1 MGIRKQQL
9 STGYGGQPVQT
20 KAGQNVPREITA
32 EDEIVRIVDVNE
44 SIERSFRQ
52 LAKSLGLVSLKYME
66 K

>member
-9 STGYGGQPVQT
+9 STGYGGQPVRT

-44 SIERSFRQ
+44 SIERSLGNWQ
-52 LAKSLGLVSLKYME
+52 KVWGWSL
-66 K
+66 